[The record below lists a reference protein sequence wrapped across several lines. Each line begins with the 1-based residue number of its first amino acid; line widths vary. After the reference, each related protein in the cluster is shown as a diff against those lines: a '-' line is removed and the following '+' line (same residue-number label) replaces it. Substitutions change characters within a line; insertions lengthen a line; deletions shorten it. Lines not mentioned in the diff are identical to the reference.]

1 MKTENLRICKIVL
14 INYVTKEEK
23 TTFYYFHGW
32 SNSSNIRLHP
42 EDPAKDLVYSYKVGV
57 VENIETGVVS
67 TEAPSSII
75 FITD

>member
-1 MKTENLRICKIVL
+1 MKLENLRICKIAL

-32 SNSSNIRLHP
+32 SNESDIRLHP
-42 EDPAKDLVYSYKVGV
+42 ENPQKDILYSYMVAV
-57 VENIETGVVS
+57 LENVDTGEVS
-67 TEAPSSII
+67 TEKPSSII

>member
-1 MKTENLRICKIVL
+1 MTTEKLRKCKIVL

-32 SNSSNIRLHP
+32 SNETDIILHSG
-42 EDPAKDLVYSYKVGV
+42 DPAKDSVYSYMVAV
-57 VENIETGVVS
+57 LENVETGEVS
-67 TEAPSSII
+67 TEKPSSII